1 MKGNKSMRT
10 LLYFSFAILLSL
22 SLLSGCSGEKREA
35 DSKAKENTAELA
47 VTVDVAEVKTMPV
60 QRTVDF
66 VGTLGAFEEAAV
78 ASKLEATVARV
89 MVDMGDRVEKGRVIV
104 KMDDEEYRIKAEL
117 AEAGLREA
125 LAKLGVDNEKDV
137 VINNVSYVKMA
148 NAQLI
153 NAENDLARMKD
164 LIGKGY
170 IARSQ
175 LDDAQAKRDVAR
187 ANLDSQM
194 EMGRSLYS
202 TVQTK
207 RASLALARKQLAD
220 TEVRAPF
227 TGLVSSRMV
236 HPGDFAKVGTELVH
250 IVKVDPVRLR
260 GTIPEVSAPEIRVGQ
275 PVTVKL
281 SAVPGKE
288 YKGTISRISPSSSQ
302 ESRSFMV
309 EILIPNGDRALKP
322 GYFAEASVNTR
333 IDKDAMVVPLSSV
346 VNFAGVNKLY
356 VLEGGKA
363 VEKVVEP
370 GIRVGDDVEISGG
383 VKPGDI
389 VITTGMK
396 RLYDG
401 KPVSVRK

>member
-1 MKGNKSMRT
+1 MRT
-10 LLYFSFAILLSL
+10 LFNFLFAIILSL
-22 SLLSGCSGEKREA
+22 SLLSGCSGKNTEA
-35 DSKAKENTAELA
+35 AKTKENPAELP
-47 VTVDVAEVKTMPV
+47 VTVDVANVKTMPV

-66 VGTLGAFEEAAV
+66 VGTLEAFEEAAV
-78 ASKLEATVARV
+78 ASKLEAPVARV
-89 MVDMGDRVEKGRVIV
+89 LVDMGDRVEKGKVIV
-104 KMDDEEYRIKAEL
+104 KMDDEEFRIKADL
-117 AEAGLREA
+117 AEAGLKEA

-153 NAENDLARMKD
+153 NAENDLKRMND
-164 LIGKGY
+164 LIGRGY

-175 LDDAQAKRDVAR
+175 LDDAQAKRDVAK

-220 TEVRAPF
+220 TDVRAPF
-227 TGLVSSRMV
+227 SGLVSKRMV

-260 GTIPEVSAPEIRVGQ
+260 GTIPEVNAPEIRVGQ
-275 PVTVKL
+275 PVTVRL

-302 ESRSFMV
+302 ENRSFMV
-309 EILIPNGDRALKP
+309 EILIPNGDGALKP
-322 GYFAEASVNTR
+322 GYFAEASVKTR
-333 IDKDAMVVPLSSV
+333 IDKAAMVVPLNSV

-356 VLEGGKA
+356 VVEGGKA
-363 VEKVVEP
+363 VERVVTP
-370 GIRVGDDVEISGG
+370 GIRVGDDTEVSGG
-383 VKPGDI
+383 VKPGD
-389 VITTGMK
+389 VVVTTGMK
-396 RLYDG
+396 RLYSG
-401 KPVSVRK
+401 KTVSVRK

>member
-1 MKGNKSMRT
+1 MRT
-10 LLYFSFAILLSL
+10 LFYFLSAIILSL
-22 SLLSGCSGEKREA
+22 SVLSGCSGTKQDDA
-35 DSKAKENTAELA
+35 SKAKGKTAEA
-47 VTVDVAEVKTMPV
+47 PVTVDVAVVKSMPV

-66 VGTLGAFEEAAV
+66 VGTLEAFEDAAV
-78 ASKLEATVARV
+78 ASKLEAPVARV
-89 MVDMGDRVEKGRVIV
+89 MVDMGDRVEKGRVII
-104 KMDDEEYRIKAEL
+104 KLDDEEFRIKAEL
-117 AEAGLREA
+117 AEASLKET

-137 VINNVSYVKMA
+137 VIDNVSYVKMA

-153 NAENDLARMKD
+153 NAENDLKRMKD

-207 RASLALARKQLAD
+207 RASLALAKKQLAD
-220 TEVRAPF
+220 TDVRAPF
-227 TGLVSSRMV
+227 SGLVSSRLV

-275 PVTVKL
+275 PVTVRL

-288 YKGTISRISPSSSQ
+288 YKGMISRISPSSSQ

-309 EILIPNGDRALKP
+309 EILIPNGDGALKP
-322 GYFAEASVNTR
+322 GYFAEASVKTR
-333 IDKDAMVVPLSSV
+333 IDKDAMVVPLNSV

-356 VLEGGKA
+356 MVEGGKA
-363 VEKVVEP
+363 LEKIVTP
-370 GIRVGDDVEISGG
+370 GIRVGDDIEVSGG

-389 VITTGMK
+389 VVTTGMK

-401 KPVSVRK
+401 KSVSVRK